1 VRTIFRYTL
10 ARFRGTIIGWGIGLF
25 LIGLMVMPMWDVLLK
40 QRAQLE
46 SVLATLPGFMKA
58 AMPGLDQMFTPA
70 GFLGVRFFSS
80 MPLIL
85 GIYAVLGGSGLLA
98 SDEESGV
105 LDLVLA
111 HPVSRS
117 ELFLGRLAG
126 FTAATL
132 IILAVGWVA
141 LVVPKQWS
149 SLEVGG
155 GALVLPFLSLLAVLL
170 LFGTLALL
178 LSMVLPSRR
187 LSAMAAGLVVVG
199 SYFLSTFA
207 RLNPALEALARFSP
221 LDYYQG
227 GDAIQGLN
235 GEWFGGLLAVA
246 GLFAAL
252 AWWCFERR
260 DIRVVGEGSWRWPRW
275 RRGRSDD
282 RMLRRT

>member
-1 VRTIFRYTL
+1 VKTIFRYTL
-10 ARFRGTIIGWGIGLF
+10 ARFRGAIIGWGIGLG
-25 LIGLMVMPMWDVLLK
+25 LIGLMVMPMWDLLLK

-46 SVLATLPGFMKA
+46 KVLAGLPPFMKA

-70 GFLGVRFFSS
+70 GFLSARFFSL

-98 SDEESGV
+98 GDEENGT

-126 FTAATL
+126 FVAATV

-141 LVVPKQWS
+141 LVVPMQWS
-149 SLEVGG
+149 SLEVGAG
-155 GALVLPFLSLLAVLL
+155 VLVLPFLSLLAVLL

-187 LSAMAAGLVVVG
+187 LSAMAAGLVVLG

-207 RLNPALEALARFSP
+207 RLNPDLETLARLSP

-227 GDAIQGLN
+227 GDAIKGMN
-235 GEWFGGLLAVA
+235 FGWLTGLLGVA
-246 GLFAAL
+246 GLFSIL
-252 AWWCFERR
+252 AWWLFQCR
-260 DIRVVGEGSWRWPRW
+260 DIRVGGEGVWRWPQW
-275 RRGRSDD
+275 RR
-282 RMLRRT
+282 TANP